1 MCCSQCRALVTAVV
15 LGSGAATLPI
25 AELPAQKPTSPSEEQ
40 ATRARVAEERLH
52 NDWANLQRYRQA
64 NAALPALAPGEKR
77 VVFMGNSITEGF
89 APYFATLFPGKPY
102 VGRGIGGQTT
112 PQMLVRFRQDVI
124 ALRPTVVVILAGTND
139 IAGNTGPSSIEMI
152 EDNLASMAELAK
164 ANGIRVVLA
173 SVLPVFDY
181 PWKPGLQPA
190 QKIVALN
197 GWLQSYAAS
206 SGAVYLDYHAAMA
219 DERQGMK
226 AALSGDGVHPNE
238 AGYRVM
244 APLTEQAI
252 GQALG
257 AARALEHAHGD
268 AAAAPSA
275 TPASGFGEIHFATSA
290 TPAAHAAFERG
301 VLYLHNFHYPQAA
314 AAFREGQK
322 LDPGDVMS
330 YWGEAMTYTHP
341 VWNDQDTPSA
351 QAVLARLADTRAA
364 RLAKARTPRERA
376 WLDAVETLY
385 APEGGSKA
393 RRDTA
398 FARAMAQL
406 HRSDP
411 NDPDAASFYALAL
424 LGLNQAEREQK
435 AYAQAYAIAD
445 SVFRA
450 YPRHPGGAHYLIH
463 AVDDPDHAR
472 LGLAAARAYS
482 TIAPDAGHA
491 LHMTSHIFVALG
503 MWDDVA
509 SANVRSLSTMRRPSG
524 HVTQWLVYGFLQQ
537 GRFGDAT
544 RWMDSLTA
552 YARATGAPANADA
565 ASHVALTIP
574 EWLIDTHR
582 WGALQARLTL
592 DTTQLGL
599 DELST
604 ADFGFGLAA
613 LRRGERSLADARLRS
628 MSARRRAATP
638 TLGTRFA
645 SAVPVDQLDAA
656 RSIVRERTLGA
667 LMRAA
672 GGDTTGAVAVL
683 DSAAVQEALLPTA
696 FGPPVMVYQPR
707 EAAGDLLLAARRWAK
722 AREEFQ
728 LALARTPG
736 RPAVLLGLARSA
748 RALGAQEESRRFYR
762 QLAAIWHDADPD
774 VPGLAEVRAAVSSAT
789 Q

>member
-1 MCCSQCRALVTAVV
+1 MCCAHCRALVAAVL
-15 LGSGAATLPI
+15 LGSAASILPV
-25 AELPAQKPTSPSEEQ
+25 AAPLAQTPASPGEQQTS
-40 ATRARVAEERLH
+40 RARAAEERLH

-64 NAALPALAPGEKR
+64 NAELPAPAPGEKR

-89 APYFATLFPGKPY
+89 APYFATLFAGKPY
-102 VGRGIGGQTT
+102 IGRGIGGQTT

-124 ALRPTVVVILAGTND
+124 ALHPSVVVILAGTND

-152 EDNLASMAELAK
+152 EDNIASMAELAK

-197 GWLQSYAAS
+197 GWLQRYAS
-206 SGAVYLDYHAAMA
+206 THDAVYLDYHSAMA

-226 AALSGDGVHPNE
+226 STLASDGVHPNE

-244 APLTEQAI
+244 APLTERAI

-257 AARALEHAHGD
+257 AAGGSEHAHGD
-268 AAAAPSA
+268 AAAPPAAVSA
-275 TPASGFGEIHFATSA
+275 NGFGEVHFPTSA
-290 TPAAHAAFERG
+290 SPAAHAAFERG
-301 VLYLHNFHYPQAA
+301 LLYLHNFHYPQAA
-314 AAFREGQK
+314 AAFREAQK

-330 YWGEAMTYTHP
+330 YWGEAMSYTHP
-341 VWNDQDTPSA
+341 VWNDQDVPAA
-351 QAVLARLADTRAA
+351 QAVLVRLAGTRAA
-364 RLAKARTPRERA
+364 RLAKARTTRERA

-385 APEGGSKA
+385 SPDGGSKA

-398 FARAMAQL
+398 FAQAMGQL

-424 LGLNQAEREQK
+424 LGLNQSEREEK
-435 AYAQAYAIAD
+435 AYAQAYVIAD

-450 YPRHPGGAHYLIH
+450 YPHHPGGAHYLIH
-463 AVDDPDHAR
+463 AVDDPDHAK

-482 TIAPDAGHA
+482 GIAPDAGHA

-503 MWDDVA
+503 MWDDVT
-509 SANVRSLSTMRRPSG
+509 SANIRSLSTMRRPSG
-524 HVTQWLVYGFLQQ
+524 HVTQWLVYGLLQQ
-537 GRFGDAT
+537 GRFADAT
-544 RWMDSLTA
+544 RWMDSLAA

-565 ASHVALTIP
+565 ARHVAVTIP
-574 EWLIDTHR
+574 GWLVDTRR
-582 WGALQARLTL
+582 WSAPQARLTP
-592 DTTQLGL
+592 DTTQMGL
-599 DELST
+599 DGRST
-604 ADFGFGLAA
+604 ADFGFALAA
-613 LRRGERSLADARLRS
+613 LRRGERPLADARLRG
-628 MSARRRAATP
+628 MAARRRASAPSLSVRFGAT
-638 TLGTRFA
+638 
-645 SAVPVDQLDAA
+645 VPVDQLDAA

-667 LMRAA
+667 LLRASA
-672 GGDTTGAVAVL
+672 GDTTGAVAAL
-683 DSAAVQEALLPTA
+683 DSAAVQEALLPMA
-696 FGPPVMVYQPR
+696 FGPPVSVYQPR
-707 EAAGDLLLAARRWAK
+707 EAAGELLLAARQWAK

-736 RPAVLLGLARSA
+736 RPAVLLGLARAA
-748 RALGAQEESRRFYR
+748 RALGAYEESQRYYR

-774 VPGLAEVRAAVSSAT
+774 VPGLAEVRSSIT
-789 Q
+789 PGR